1 LEQFAIL
8 NDHIKYPLQVF
19 MGLADLY
26 DETVAEKI
34 RIETG
39 NIDALIS
46 SLDQG
51 WLRSEKIRRVLRRH
65 YGLFQNN
72 AGQH

>member
-1 LEQFAIL
+1 MI
-8 NDHIKYPLQVF
+8 P
-19 MGLADLY
+19 GLADLY

-39 NIDALIS
+39 KIDAIIS